1 MPLETVVPSE
11 HCLPSRE
18 LPNEYVREL
27 STQSEM
33 GHNSNNQSGRLT
45 TNLSNSS

>member
-33 GHNSNNQSGRLT
+33 GHNSNQSGRLT